1 MKPTMQLRRLLS
13 LDGPLLVPGAYD
25 GASARVVAAL
35 GHGAVYLTG
44 FGMEASI
51 LGMPD
56 IGLASQAEIVTHA
69 GNIAAAVPKIPVISD
84 ADTGYGGLTNIHRTV
99 RGFERAGIAGI
110 HIEDQSLPKRCGGM
124 AGRQV
129 VPRTEMIAR
138 LHAALAA
145 RQDPDF
151 VIIARTDAKL
161 EHGLDDVIARLNGYF
176 KAGTDMAMIA
186 EPFEVS
192 ELHRLCAELDGP
204 LAMVGGVPEWPESM
218 LSGDELGELGVKLVL
233 YACTG
238 LGAALK
244 AQMAVYGDLLNHGR
258 LGPASEAACM
268 SLEDLSE
275 LMGLS
280 AWTAI
285 EAKAQGGPH
294 RDHRRLQG

>member
-1 MKPTMQLRRLLS
+1 VQ
-13 LDGPLLVPGAYD
+13 
-25 GASARVVAAL
+25 AL

-44 FGMEASI
+44 FGMEASL

-69 GNIAAAVPKIPVISD
+69 GNISAAIQVPVISD
-84 ADTGYGGLTNIHRTV
+84 ADTGYGGLTNVHRSV
-99 RGFERAGIAGI
+99 QAFERAGIAGI

-129 VPRTEMIAR
+129 VSREEMVDR
-138 LHAALAA
+138 LNAALAA
-145 RQDPDF
+145 RLDPDF
-151 VIIARTDAKL
+151 VIIARSDAKID
-161 EHGLDDVIARLNGYF
+161 EGFDGVIARLNAYF
-176 KAGTDMAMIA
+176 AAGADMAMIA
-186 EPFEVS
+186 EQFEVS
-192 ELHRLCAELDGP
+192 ELTRLCAELDGP

-218 LSGDELGELGVKLVL
+218 LSRDELADIGVKLVL

-238 LGAALK
+238 LGAALQ
-244 AQMAVYGDLLNHGR
+244 AQMAVYGDLLKNGR

-280 AWTAI
+280 AWNAI
-285 EAKAQGGPH
+285 ETAAQ
-294 RDHRRLQG
+294 RD

>member
-1 MKPTMQLRRLLS
+1 MKPTTQLRQLLAA
-13 LDGPLLVPGAYD
+13 DGPLLVPGVYD
-25 GASARVVAAL
+25 GASARVVQAL

-44 FGMEASI
+44 FGMEASL

-69 GNIAAAVPKIPVISD
+69 GNISAAIQVPVISD
-84 ADTGYGGLTNIHRTV
+84 ADTGYGGLTNVHRSV
-99 RGFERAGIAGI
+99 QAFERAGIAGI

-129 VPRTEMIAR
+129 VSREEMVDR
-138 LHAALAA
+138 LNAALAA
-145 RQDPDF
+145 RLDPDF
-151 VIIARTDAKL
+151 VIIARSDAKID
-161 EHGLDDVIARLNGYF
+161 EVLDGVIARLNAYF
-176 KAGTDMAMIA
+176 AAGADMAMIA
-186 EPFEVS
+186 ERFEVS
-192 ELHRLCAELDGP
+192 ELTRLCAELDGP

-218 LSGDELGELGVKLVL
+218 LSRDELADIGVKLVL

-238 LGAALK
+238 LGAALQ
-244 AQMAVYGDLLNHGR
+244 AQMAVYGDLLKNGR

-280 AWTAI
+280 AWNAI
-285 EAKAQGGPH
+285 ETAAQ
-294 RDHRRLQG
+294 RD

>member
-1 MKPTMQLRRLLS
+1 MKPTTQLRRLLAA
-13 LDGPLLVPGAYD
+13 DGPLLVPGAYD
-25 GASARVVAAL
+25 GASARVVAAV

-69 GNIAAAVPKIPVISD
+69 GNIAAAVPQIPVISD

-99 RGFERAGIAGI
+99 RDFERAGIAGI

-129 VPRTEMIAR
+129 VPTDEMIAR
-138 LHAALAA
+138 LNAALAA

-161 EHGLDDVIARLNGYF
+161 EHGLDDVIARLNSYF
-176 KAGTDMAMIA
+176 EAGADMAMIA

-192 ELHRLCAELDGP
+192 ELRRLCAELNGP

-238 LGAALK
+238 LGAALQ

-258 LGPASEAACM
+258 LSPASEAAVM
-268 SLEDLSE
+268 SLDDLSE

-280 AWTAI
+280 TWNAI
-285 EAKAQGGPH
+285 ETEAQSD
-294 RDHRRLQG
+294 R

>member
-1 MKPTMQLRRLLS
+1 MKPTTQLRQLLAA
-13 LDGPLLVPGAYD
+13 DGPLLVPGAYD
-25 GASARVVAAL
+25 GASARVVQAL

-44 FGMEASI
+44 FGMEASL

-69 GNIAAAVPKIPVISD
+69 GNISAAIQVPVISD
-84 ADTGYGGLTNIHRTV
+84 ADTGYGGLTNVHRSV
-99 RGFERAGIAGI
+99 QAFERAGIAGI

-129 VPRTEMIAR
+129 VSREEMVDR
-138 LHAALAA
+138 LNAALAA
-145 RQDPDF
+145 RLDPDF
-151 VIIARTDAKL
+151 VIIARSDAKID
-161 EHGLDDVIARLNGYF
+161 EGLDGVIARLNAYF
-176 KAGTDMAMIA
+176 AAGADMAMIA
-186 EPFEVS
+186 ERFEVS
-192 ELHRLCAELDGP
+192 ELTRLCAELDGP

-218 LSGDELGELGVKLVL
+218 LSRDELADIGVKLVL

-238 LGAALK
+238 LGAALQ
-244 AQMAVYGDLLNHGR
+244 AQMAVYGDLLKNGR

-280 AWTAI
+280 AWNAI
-285 EAKAQGGPH
+285 ETAAQ
-294 RDHRRLQG
+294 RD

>member
-1 MKPTMQLRRLLS
+1 MKPTTQLRQLLAADS
-13 LDGPLLVPGAYD
+13 PLLVPGAYD
-25 GASARVVAAL
+25 GASARVVQAL

-44 FGMEASI
+44 FGMEASL

-69 GNIAAAVPKIPVISD
+69 GNISAAVQVPVISD
-84 ADTGYGGLTNIHRTV
+84 ADTGYGGVTNVHRSV
-99 RGFERAGIAGI
+99 QAFERAGIAGI

-129 VPRTEMIAR
+129 VSREEMVDR
-138 LHAALAA
+138 LNAALAA
-145 RQDPDF
+145 RLDPDF
-151 VIIARTDAKL
+151 VIIARSDAKID
-161 EHGLDDVIARLNGYF
+161 EGLDGVIARLNAYF
-176 KAGTDMAMIA
+176 AAGADMAMIA
-186 EPFEVS
+186 ERFEVS
-192 ELHRLCAELDGP
+192 ELTRLCAELDGP

-218 LSGDELGELGVKLVL
+218 LSRDELADIGVKLVL

-238 LGAALK
+238 LGAALQ
-244 AQMAVYGDLLNHGR
+244 AQMAVYGDLLKNGR

-280 AWTAI
+280 AWNAI
-285 EAKAQGGPH
+285 ETAAQ
-294 RDHRRLQG
+294 RD

>member
-1 MKPTMQLRRLLS
+1 MKPTTQLRQLLAADS
-13 LDGPLLVPGAYD
+13 PLLVPGAYD
-25 GASARVVAAL
+25 GASARVVQAL

-44 FGMEASI
+44 FGMEASL

-69 GNIAAAVPKIPVISD
+69 GNISAAVQVPVISD
-84 ADTGYGGLTNIHRTV
+84 ADTGYGGLTNVHRTV
-99 RGFERAGIAGI
+99 QAFERAGIAGI

-129 VPRTEMIAR
+129 VSREEMVDR
-138 LHAALAA
+138 LNTALAA
-145 RQDPDF
+145 RLDPDF
-151 VIIARTDAKL
+151 VIIARSDAKID
-161 EHGLDDVIARLNGYF
+161 EGLDGVIARLNAYF
-176 KAGTDMAMIA
+176 AAGADMAMIA
-186 EPFEVS
+186 ERFEVS
-192 ELHRLCAELDGP
+192 ELTRLCAELDGP

-218 LSGDELGELGVKLVL
+218 LSRDELADIGVKLVL

-238 LGAALK
+238 LGAALQV
-244 AQMAVYGDLLNHGR
+244 QMAVYGDLLKNGR

-280 AWTAI
+280 AWNAI
-285 EAKAQGGPH
+285 ETAAQ
-294 RDHRRLQG
+294 RD

>member
-1 MKPTMQLRRLLS
+1 MKPTTQLRQLLAA
-13 LDGPLLVPGAYD
+13 DGPLLVPGAYD
-25 GASARVVAAL
+25 GASARVVQAL

-44 FGMEASI
+44 FGMEASL

-69 GNIAAAVPKIPVISD
+69 GNISAAVHVPVISD
-84 ADTGYGGLTNIHRTV
+84 ADTGYGGLTNVHRSV
-99 RGFERAGIAGI
+99 QAFERAGIAGI

-129 VPRTEMIAR
+129 VSREEMVDR
-138 LHAALAA
+138 LNAALAA
-145 RQDPDF
+145 RLDPDF
-151 VIIARTDAKL
+151 VIIARSDAKID
-161 EHGLDDVIARLNGYF
+161 EGLDGVIARLNAYF
-176 KAGTDMAMIA
+176 AAGADMAMIA
-186 EPFEVS
+186 ERFEVS
-192 ELHRLCAELDGP
+192 ELTRLCAELDGP

-218 LSGDELGELGVKLVL
+218 LSRDELADIGVKLVL

-238 LGAALK
+238 LGAALQ
-244 AQMAVYGDLLNHGR
+244 AQMAVYGDLLKNGR

-280 AWTAI
+280 AWNAI
-285 EAKAQGGPH
+285 ETAAQ
-294 RDHRRLQG
+294 RD

>member
-1 MKPTMQLRRLLS
+1 MKPTTQLRQLLAA
-13 LDGPLLVPGAYD
+13 DGPLLVPGAYD
-25 GASARVVAAL
+25 GASARVVQAL

-44 FGMEASI
+44 FGMEASL

-69 GNIAAAVPKIPVISD
+69 GNISAAVQVPVISD

-99 RGFERAGIAGI
+99 QAFERAGIAGI

-129 VPRTEMIAR
+129 VSREEMVDR
-138 LHAALAA
+138 LNAALAA
-145 RQDPDF
+145 RLDPDF
-151 VIIARTDAKL
+151 VIIARSDAKID
-161 EHGLDDVIARLNGYF
+161 EGLDGVIARLNAYF
-176 KAGTDMAMIA
+176 AAGADMAMIA
-186 EPFEVS
+186 ERFEVS
-192 ELHRLCAELDGP
+192 ELTRLCAELDGP

-218 LSGDELGELGVKLVL
+218 LSRDELADIGVKLVL

-238 LGAALK
+238 LGAALQ
-244 AQMAVYGDLLNHGR
+244 AQMAVYGDLLKNGR

-280 AWTAI
+280 AWNAI
-285 EAKAQGGPH
+285 ETAAQ
-294 RDHRRLQG
+294 RD

>member
-1 MKPTMQLRRLLS
+1 MKPTTQLRQLLAA
-13 LDGPLLVPGAYD
+13 DGPLLVPGAYD
-25 GASARVVAAL
+25 GASARVVQAL

-44 FGMEASI
+44 FGMEASL

-69 GNIAAAVPKIPVISD
+69 GNISAAVQVPVISD
-84 ADTGYGGLTNIHRTV
+84 ADTGYGGLTNVHRTV
-99 RGFERAGIAGI
+99 QAFERAGIAGI

-129 VPRTEMIAR
+129 VSREEMVDR
-138 LHAALAA
+138 LNTALAA
-145 RQDPDF
+145 RLDPDF
-151 VIIARTDAKL
+151 VIIARSDAKID
-161 EHGLDDVIARLNGYF
+161 EGLDGVIARLNAYF
-176 KAGTDMAMIA
+176 AFGADMAMIA
-186 EPFEVS
+186 ERFEVS
-192 ELHRLCAELDGP
+192 ELTRLCAELDGP

-218 LSGDELGELGVKLVL
+218 LSRDELADIGVKLVL

-238 LGAALK
+238 LGAALQV
-244 AQMAVYGDLLNHGR
+244 QMAVYGDLLKNGR

-280 AWTAI
+280 AWNAI
-285 EAKAQGGPH
+285 ETAAQ
-294 RDHRRLQG
+294 RD

>member
-1 MKPTMQLRRLLS
+1 MKPTTQLRQLLAA
-13 LDGPLLVPGAYD
+13 DGPLLVPGAYD
-25 GASARVVAAL
+25 GASARVVQAL

-44 FGMEASI
+44 FGMEASL

-69 GNIAAAVPKIPVISD
+69 GNISAAVQVPVISD

-99 RGFERAGIAGI
+99 QAFERAGIAGI

-129 VPRTEMIAR
+129 VSREEMVDR
-138 LHAALAA
+138 LNTALAA
-145 RQDPDF
+145 RLDPDF
-151 VIIARTDAKL
+151 VIIARSDAKI
-161 EHGLDDVIARLNGYF
+161 EEGLDGVIARLNAYF
-176 KAGTDMAMIA
+176 AAGADMAMIA
-186 EPFEVS
+186 ERFELS
-192 ELHRLCAELDGP
+192 ELTRLCAELDGP

-218 LSGDELGELGVKLVL
+218 LSRDELADIGVKLVL

-238 LGAALK
+238 LGAALQV
-244 AQMAVYGDLLNHGR
+244 QMAVYGDLLKNGR

-280 AWTAI
+280 AWNAI
-285 EAKAQGGPH
+285 ETAAQ
-294 RDHRRLQG
+294 RD

>member
-1 MKPTMQLRRLLS
+1 MKMTTRLRGLLA
-13 LDGPLLVPGAYD
+13 DNTPFLVPGAYD
-25 GASARVVAAL
+25 GASARAAASL
-35 GHGAVYLTG
+35 GHEAVYLTG

-69 GNIAAAVPKIPVISD
+69 ANIAAAIDVPVISD

-99 RGFERAGIAGI
+99 QSFERAGIAGI

-129 VPRTEMIAR
+129 VSVDEMVAR
-138 LHAALAA
+138 LRAALEA

-151 VIIARTDAKL
+151 VIIARSDAKA
-161 EHGLDDVIARLNGYF
+161 EHGLDDVIARLNSYLA
-176 KAGTDMAMIA
+176 AGADMAMIA
-186 EPFEVS
+186 EPFEVP
-192 ELHRLCAELDGP
+192 ELRRLCAELNGS

-218 LSGDELGELGVKLVL
+218 LPRGELADLGVGLVL

-244 AQMAVYGDLLNHGR
+244 AQMNVYGDLLQNGR
-258 LGPASEAACM
+258 LGPDSAAACM

-280 AWTAI
+280 AWNAI
-285 EAKAQGGPH
+285 EVAAQ
-294 RDHRRLQG
+294 RES

>member
-1 MKPTMQLRRLLS
+1 MKPTTQLRQLLAA
-13 LDGPLLVPGAYD
+13 DGPLLVPGAYD
-25 GASARVVAAL
+25 GASARVVQAL

-44 FGMEASI
+44 FGMEASL

-69 GNIAAAVPKIPVISD
+69 GNISAAVQVPVISD

-99 RGFERAGIAGI
+99 QAFERAGIAGI

-129 VPRTEMIAR
+129 VSREEMVDR
-138 LHAALAA
+138 LNAALAA
-145 RQDPDF
+145 RLDPDF
-151 VIIARTDAKL
+151 VIIARSDAKID
-161 EHGLDDVIARLNGYF
+161 EGLDGVIARLNAYF
-176 KAGTDMAMIA
+176 AAGADMAMIA
-186 EPFEVS
+186 ERFEVS
-192 ELHRLCAELDGP
+192 ELTRLCAELDGP

-218 LSGDELGELGVKLVL
+218 LSRDELADIGVKLVL

-238 LGAALK
+238 LGAALQV
-244 AQMAVYGDLLNHGR
+244 QMAVYGDLLKNGR

-280 AWTAI
+280 AWNAI
-285 EAKAQGGPH
+285 ETAAQ
-294 RDHRRLQG
+294 RD

>member
-1 MKPTMQLRRLLS
+1 MKPTTQLRQLLAA
-13 LDGPLLVPGAYD
+13 DGPLLVPGAYD
-25 GASARVVAAL
+25 GASARVVQAL

-44 FGMEASI
+44 FGMEASL

-69 GNIAAAVPKIPVISD
+69 GNISAAVQVPVISD
-84 ADTGYGGLTNIHRTV
+84 ADTGYGGLTNVHRTV
-99 RGFERAGIAGI
+99 QAFERAGIAGI

-129 VPRTEMIAR
+129 VSREEMVDR
-138 LHAALAA
+138 LNTALAA
-145 RQDPDF
+145 RLDPDL
-151 VIIARTDAKL
+151 VIIARSDAKID
-161 EHGLDDVIARLNGYF
+161 EGLDGVIARLNAYF
-176 KAGTDMAMIA
+176 AAGADMAMIA
-186 EPFEVS
+186 ERFELS
-192 ELHRLCAELDGP
+192 ELTRLCAELDGP

-218 LSGDELGELGVKLVL
+218 LSRDELADIGVKLVL

-238 LGAALK
+238 LGAALQ
-244 AQMAVYGDLLNHGR
+244 AQMAVYGDLLKNGR

-280 AWTAI
+280 AWNAI
-285 EAKAQGGPH
+285 ETAAQ
-294 RDHRRLQG
+294 RD

>member
-1 MKPTMQLRRLLS
+1 MKPTTQLRQLLAA
-13 LDGPLLVPGAYD
+13 DGPLLVPGAYD
-25 GASARVVAAL
+25 GASARVVQAL

-44 FGMEASI
+44 FGMEASL

-69 GNIAAAVPKIPVISD
+69 GNISAAVQVPVISD
-84 ADTGYGGLTNIHRTV
+84 ADTGYGGLTNVHRSV
-99 RGFERAGIAGI
+99 QAFERAGIAGI

-129 VPRTEMIAR
+129 VSREEMVDR
-138 LHAALAA
+138 LNAALAA
-145 RQDPDF
+145 RLDPDF
-151 VIIARTDAKL
+151 VIIARSDAKID
-161 EHGLDDVIARLNGYF
+161 EGLDGVIARLNAYF
-176 KAGTDMAMIA
+176 AAGADMAMIA
-186 EPFEVS
+186 ERFEVS
-192 ELHRLCAELDGP
+192 ELTRLCAELDGP

-218 LSGDELGELGVKLVL
+218 LSRDELADIGVKLVL

-238 LGAALK
+238 LGAALQ
-244 AQMAVYGDLLNHGR
+244 AQMAVYGDLLKNGR

-280 AWTAI
+280 AWNAI
-285 EAKAQGGPH
+285 ETAAQ
-294 RDHRRLQG
+294 RD